1 MDFKKLIPDFN
12 ALKSINWQK
21 PEVNTKDILNIFAL
35 GLSVLMII
43 FTLLP
48 WFGIEATWHGDHEQC
63 TRLGI
68 TTWYGIFAFIFTIVA
83 GVAALYKQHSL
94 AFCASV
100 LCLLFGFI
108 GLVSYTSL
116 VMDDTYMTAAKIKS
130 DLKIAEL
137 VGMDVN
143 IIRYGAILYFIAA
156 LGSTAVNFLKATGV
170 DVSKYIVMPE

>member
-12 ALKSINWQK
+12 ALKSIDWLK
-21 PEVNTKDILNIFAL
+21 PEVNTKDILSIVAL
-35 GLSVLMII
+35 SLSGLMII
-43 FTLLP
+43 FIFLP

-68 TTWYGIFAFIFTIVA
+68 TIWYGVFAFIFTIIA
-83 GVAALYKQHSL
+83 GIAALYKQHSL

-116 VMDDTYMTAAKIKS
+116 VMDDTYMTAAEIKS
-130 DLKIAEL
+130 DIKIAEMW
-137 VGMDVN
+137 GMQVN

-156 LGSTAVNFLKATGV
+156 LGNTAINFINAIGIDVN
-170 DVSKYIVMPE
+170 KYIGIQK

>member
-12 ALKSINWQK
+12 ALKSVDWLK
-21 PEVNTKDILNIFAL
+21 PEVSTKDILSIVAL
-35 GLSVLMII
+35 SLSGLMII
-43 FTLLP
+43 FIFLP
-48 WFGIEATWHGDHEQC
+48 WFGIEATWHGEHEQC

-68 TTWYGIFAFIFTIVA
+68 TIWYGVFAFIFTIIA